1 MVAIAVPERTATCL
15 MRLLQLGVAGEADDG
30 VLAVS
35 NRSVALK
42 AANRRLR
49 LRGGFLSGL
58 RLLCHVSPFVSLR
71 LEKLPSLIRSE
82 LKPPGHKI

>member
-1 MVAIAVPERTATCL
+1 
-15 MRLLQLGVAGEADDG
+15 MRFLQLGVASEADDG

-35 NRSVALK
+35 NRSVALE
-42 AANRRLR
+42 AANWRLR
-49 LRGGFLSGL
+49 LRDSFLSGL

-71 LEKLPSLIRSE
+71 FEKLPSFIRSE